1 MTRFFRPMANLSVR
15 LKLMAACGSL
25 ALLTVFVGAL
35 GLLVFTI
42 MQDALQGVI
51 THSLP
56 AVDAMLEAGGSMQ
69 EALVA
74 ERALLFMPIDTPD
87 AKKQREIHAA
97 SLGQVVQQWQK
108 YIALP
113 ASEHERQQWS
123 RFETAWRAWESAS
136 QEVLALLA
144 EDTRSA
150 RRDAVD
156 LSLSEGTSKF
166 EAARAML
173 YELTQMRLTQV
184 RTHTQAKERRVEQ
197 LRWWVV
203 STVVGVCVLALALSL
218 VRAHSI
224 ARPLRQVAGVLQR
237 VAEGDLGVTV
247 DVTSKDEAG
256 QVAAAARQMVGNLRA
271 LLTRVNISAT
281 QTTTVSQQLSTAAK
295 QLSAGAR
302 QQATSLE
309 KTAVSLEQITGTV
322 KQNADNARQASQCA
336 AGARTTAE
344 KGGQVVTAA
353 VVAMDEMSQSAKRI
367 VDITT
372 IIDGIAFQT
381 NLLALNAAV
390 EAARAGEHGRGFAVV
405 AAEVRNLAQRSAAA
419 AKEIKTLI
427 GDSVHKMQKSSQL
440 VHRSGQTLQEI
451 VVAVKQVT
459 DMIAEITAASQEQSA
474 AIEQVHREVS
484 QMDQVTQSNTGQT
497 EALTTTAHTLAVQAE
512 QLQGLVG
519 QFKLDHC
526 ATEQPL
532 EGYTTTQQTSHGLFA
547 QLPCTEDDSFL
558 EHGLVSH

>member
-1 MTRFFRPMANLSVR
+1 
-15 LKLMAACGSL
+15 
-25 ALLTVFVGAL
+25 
-35 GLLVFTI
+35 
-42 MQDALQGVI
+42 
-51 THSLP
+51 
-56 AVDAMLEAGGSMQ
+56 
-69 EALVA
+69 
-74 ERALLFMPIDTPD
+74 
-87 AKKQREIHAA
+87 
-97 SLGQVVQQWQK
+97 
-108 YIALP
+108 
-113 ASEHERQQWS
+113 
-123 RFETAWRAWESAS
+123 
-136 QEVLALLA
+136 
-144 EDTRSA
+144 
-150 RRDAVD
+150 
-156 LSLSEGTSKF
+156 
-166 EAARAML
+166 
-173 YELTQMRLTQV
+173 
-184 RTHTQAKERRVEQ
+184 
-197 LRWWVV
+197 
-203 STVVGVCVLALALSL
+203 
-218 VRAHSI
+218 
-224 ARPLRQVAGVLQR
+224 
-237 VAEGDLGVTV
+237 
-247 DVTSKDEAG
+247 
-256 QVAAAARQMVGNLRA
+256 MVGNLRA
-271 LLTRVNISAT
+271 LLTQVNISAT

-336 AGARTTAE
+336 AGARTTAD

-372 IIDGIAFQT
+372 TIDGIAFQT
-381 NLLALNAAV
+381 NMLALNAAV

-459 DMIAEITAASQEQSA
+459 DMIAEITAASQEQSV
-474 AIEQVHREVS
+474 AIEQVHRAVS
-484 QMDQVTQSNTGQT
+484 QMDQVTQSNTAQT